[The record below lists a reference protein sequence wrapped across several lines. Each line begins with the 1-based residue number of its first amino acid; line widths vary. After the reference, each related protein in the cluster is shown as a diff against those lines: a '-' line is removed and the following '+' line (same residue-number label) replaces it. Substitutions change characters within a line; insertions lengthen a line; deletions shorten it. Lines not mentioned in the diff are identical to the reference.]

1 MAKPSISK
9 TAVDRRADELDTIA
23 SVLPIDRRDELAELL
38 TDQDIETLRHLVNE
52 GMGENTLRALTSD
65 LGVGSGWG
73 RNDTLSVCLR
83 GPKIFAGQQ
92 DMRPAQRR
100 DVG

>member
-1 MAKPSISK
+1 MVYRLPEPLPWATLATPLAAAEDALARLDQQLATSPIRQGWGAR
-9 TAVDRRADELDTIA
+9 TAFADACA
-23 SVLPIDRRDELAELL
+23 SLAL
-38 TDQDIETLRHLVNE
+38 Q
-52 GMGENTLRALTSD
+52 
-65 LGVGSGWG
+65 GVGSGWG